1 MKIAIKIL
9 VTSFIQPER
18 TVIKFIDIRPQI
30 AKANPSNADCIMISD
45 FKLYYR
51 VTVAKTVWLWHQNWY
66 TD

>member
-1 MKIAIKIL
+1 MQITIKIL

-30 AKANPSNADCIMISD
+30 AKANLSNADGIMIPD
-45 FKLYYR
+45 FKLHR
-51 VTVAKTVWLWHQNWY
+51 VIVAKIVWFWHQNWY